1 MNKVII
7 TGITG
12 QDGLFLT
19 SKILKIFPNAEIIG
33 ISRQEST
40 NLFFKNLNSLSSVS
54 KKNVRILNIDL
65 LNPKETEN
73 FINQFKPD
81 TIFNLSGPS
90 SVYESINKP
99 KKVSGKIISIFE
111 NLTTPLIKKMNF
123 INFFQASSSE
133 MFSPDAGQYL
143 NEDSILFPNSPYADE
158 KMHNHLKVLEYSE
171 KYNWKIISGIMFNH
185 ESEFR
190 KLPYLIPKILQSAYD
205 ISRGTSSS
213 FEIGSLNYIRD
224 WSFAGDVVDA
234 IILLTK
240 NNASGPYVIGSGI
253 GNSIEE
259 LVEVI
264 FKKFDLDYEN
274 FVKINSELL
283 RPGDPLVKISDP
295 TKIRTNYSW
304 KPTHDINKIIDR
316 CIINFLK

>member
-99 KKVSGKIISIFE
+99 TIRI
-111 NLTTPLIKKMNF
+111 T
-123 INFFQASSSE
+123 
-133 MFSPDAGQYL
+133 
-143 NEDSILFPNSPYADE
+143 
-158 KMHNHLKVLEYSE
+158 
-171 KYNWKIISGIMFNH
+171 NW
-185 ESEFR
+185 
-190 KLPYLIPKILQSAYD
+190 
-205 ISRGTSSS
+205 
-213 FEIGSLNYIRD
+213 
-224 WSFAGDVVDA
+224 
-234 IILLTK
+234 
-240 NNASGPYVIGSGI
+240 
-253 GNSIEE
+253 
-259 LVEVI
+259 
-264 FKKFDLDYEN
+264 LD
-274 FVKINSELL
+274 
-283 RPGDPLVKISDP
+283 
-295 TKIRTNYSW
+295 
-304 KPTHDINKIIDR
+304 
-316 CIINFLK
+316 

>member
-99 KKVSGKIISIFE
+99 KKS
-111 NLTTPLIKKMNF
+111 
-123 INFFQASSSE
+123 
-133 MFSPDAGQYL
+133 
-143 NEDSILFPNSPYADE
+143 
-158 KMHNHLKVLEYSE
+158 
-171 KYNWKIISGIMFNH
+171 
-185 ESEFR
+185 
-190 KLPYLIPKILQSAYD
+190 
-205 ISRGTSSS
+205 
-213 FEIGSLNYIRD
+213 
-224 WSFAGDVVDA
+224 
-234 IILLTK
+234 
-240 NNASGPYVIGSGI
+240 
-253 GNSIEE
+253 
-259 LVEVI
+259 
-264 FKKFDLDYEN
+264 
-274 FVKINSELL
+274 
-283 RPGDPLVKISDP
+283 LVKLFQ
-295 TKIRTNYSW
+295 
-304 KPTHDINKIIDR
+304 
-316 CIINFLK
+316 FLKI